1 TQVVGFEFHPVEE
14 GHTGYEEHDS
24 DEDEAECQK
33 SRAYGK
39 QEFDRQS
46 HWLPLAA
53 NTLQR
58 ETLHTLP
65 RVSHNHSALLGR
77 VDSFRGSRVTQT
89 DPKLSPACS
98 TWRVTN
104 RPVPAFD
111 GETAKIQ
118 PKTDLAGV
126 GAGLRKFL
134 KHGAHQVRR
143 DSRTFV
149 IDRHQHAG

>member
-1 TQVVGFEFHPVEE
+1 VLIRVLGNDKRFGVELPVEE
-14 GHTGYEEHDS
+14 GHARYEEHDN

-39 QEFDRQS
+39 QEFNRQS
-46 HWLPLAA
+46 HWLPLWPMPRRERRS
-53 NTLQR
+53 TLW
-58 ETLHTLP
+58 T

-77 VDSFRGSRVTQT
+77 VATFGGSRVRQAN
-89 DPKLSPACS
+89 PKLCPACG

-111 GETAKIQ
+111 GDTAKIQ
-118 PKTDLAGV
+118 PETGLAGV

-134 KHGAHQVRR
+134 KHGAH
-143 DSRTFV
+143 
-149 IDRHQHAG
+149 